1 MTCWIGAGVERRG
14 AELSAVPSGFDETVG
29 MRLGPLLRLPD
40 GNLLGHQT
48 GQVGPQGNKLLIFL
62 LPYEEI

>member
-14 AELSAVPSGFDETVG
+14 AELPAVPSGFDETMG

-48 GQVGPQGNKLLIFL
+48 GQMGPKGNKSSSFFL
-62 LPYEEI
+62 K